1 MWSEI
6 SLRYVQGAVKAKRE
20 ICLEGVAG
28 THDLILEEFISFPRS
43 GHSWQRNQL
52 VQRHIS
58 VRSVS
63 DFRIVGVWVPCRVAE
78 GEVGRAVYRSC

>member
-1 MWSEI
+1 M
-6 SLRYVQGAVKAKRE
+6 KAKRE

-52 VQRHIS
+52 VQRHVS

-78 GEVGRAVYRSC
+78 DEVGRAVYRSC